1 MDIKHSIHN
10 MVSGAFI
17 GLRSW
22 GAAKHACPKFF
33 HVKDDFLYLNI
44 TLLLQ
49 EGFVIDQQGRYQYMF
64 VPSVSFTKK
73 MNSE

>member
-10 MVSGAFI
+10 MVSGSFI
-17 GLRSW
+17 VLRSW
-22 GAAKHACPKFF
+22 GAGKHACPKFF

-49 EGFVIDQQGRYQYMF
+49 EGFVIH
-64 VPSVSFTKK
+64 
-73 MNSE
+73 